1 MPSPLTAGHG
11 CLFYHLAFLFSF
23 PSPRLFL
30 LLKPTRWWWQSP
42 RAPLTPLWLAQLDRP
57 EKKEENFL
65 FFLSLFEP
73 WFFNGWLAFRLPFT
87 RLFVVLWW
95 FYLGGARIER
105 RLRDLSGST
114 DKNNSRTPTHIY
126 QHHQQGRPDWR
137 RGRLVRRSLDPQSL
151 SITRE
156 SRDSTYWLGR
166 LIHHRPM
173 ERMDAIHLHLL
184 FNWERFFFFRKKENE
199 TQSV

>member
-57 EKKEENFL
+57 EKKKKISSSFYHFL
-65 FFLSLFEP
+65 NRVLSELTFYIRVYKNLIPSPPCPFASLFLP
-73 WFFNGWLAFRLPFT
+73 PLFAPSHHPYFPLLLCRQFFNGWLAFRLPFT

-95 FYLGGARIER
+95 FYLG
-105 RLRDLSGST
+105 
-114 DKNNSRTPTHIY
+114 
-126 QHHQQGRPDWR
+126 
-137 RGRLVRRSLDPQSL
+137 VRALKGGYV
-151 SITRE
+151 I
-156 SRDSTYWLGR
+156 
-166 LIHHRPM
+166 
-173 ERMDAIHLHLL
+173 
-184 FNWERFFFFRKKENE
+184 
-199 TQSV
+199 

>member
-57 EKKEENFL
+57 EKKKKISSSFYHFL
-65 FFLSLFEP
+65 NRVLSGLTFYIRVYKNLSPSPPLSL
-73 WFFNGWLAFRLPFT
+73 RLLIPSSPFCSKSSPIFSVVVVPT
-87 RLFVVLWW
+87 IFQWMAGVPTTFHAIIRCVMMILF
-95 FYLGGARIER
+95 GGARIER

-114 DKNNSRTPTHIY
+114 DKNNSRTPTHI
-126 QHHQQGRPDWR
+126 
-137 RGRLVRRSLDPQSL
+137 
-151 SITRE
+151 
-156 SRDSTYWLGR
+156 
-166 LIHHRPM
+166 
-173 ERMDAIHLHLL
+173 
-184 FNWERFFFFRKKENE
+184 
-199 TQSV
+199 